1 MNNLKHLNIR
11 TITSGMI
18 GAGPLLSETC
28 IKYIDTVIDSKT
40 LDDFKKNIRKALAYD
55 DEEEAT
61 FDFLEAVLKAI
72 YLAKQDLYDG
82 EATFNSLLIYPFLN
96 AVCIFV
102 ADSVAE
108 TFLKSMIKQLKN
120 SYTISDSCQYKVD
133 GILKVYLDKEIE
145 VALLETSSH
154 FLSKDKAKCSFD
166 HHKSIIGTLVM
177 IKNIVYEYCFAITE
191 AFSKLKVLFIHAA
204 DDKALLWSIRFSV
217 FIPVCITFYLYTKEE
232 SRKSSSCV
240 LQLKS
245 EHEEALKKCRFR
257 ATKPSR
263 TLKSVVKPSILK
275 LTEEEGNMGMADLGP
290 FYSNPTSPKA
300 E

>member
-1 MNNLKHLNIR
+1 MVSALIND
-11 TITSGMI
+11 TSLYCLIARFTQEEEGEKEEFE
-18 GAGPLLSETC
+18 GGRGGKLEEEEE
-28 IKYIDTVIDSKT
+28 KKT

-154 FLSKDKAKCSFD
+154 FLS
-166 HHKSIIGTLVM
+166 TLVM

-204 DDKALLWSIRFSV
+204 DDKALLWSIRFV
-217 FIPVCITFYLYTKEE
+217 EE
-232 SRKSSSCV
+232 CSMFEICV

>member
-1 MNNLKHLNIR
+1 
-11 TITSGMI
+11 
-18 GAGPLLSETC
+18 
-28 IKYIDTVIDSKT
+28 
-40 LDDFKKNIRKALAYD
+40 
-55 DEEEAT
+55 
-61 FDFLEAVLKAI
+61 
-72 YLAKQDLYDG
+72 
-82 EATFNSLLIYPFLN
+82 
-96 AVCIFV
+96 
-102 ADSVAE
+102 
-108 TFLKSMIKQLKN
+108 MIKQLKN

-204 DDKALLWSIRFSV
+204 GTSLEYSLRRRMLDVRDVRREGSYNLP
-217 FIPVCITFYLYTKEE
+217 IPFCQEE